1 MKNLILVG
9 GIFHD
14 FHDSALA
21 LADVLKPLGLESRIE
36 NDIEAGLASLNQNPV
51 ALLTINALCWE
62 MIGDKYDSYRA
73 DWAMRLSPA
82 GRAAIISHLH
92 DGGALLGLHTASI
105 CFSDWHQWGDILGG
119 SWQWGRS
126 WHPPQEFVSLT
137 PSRHPLMEGIAVFDV
152 FDELYSALELRA
164 GIETLLIGNSTG
176 SDVSQPVLWLN
187 RFGNGR
193 IVYDALG
200 HDAAAVYQTDH
211 AHALRRAVCWALNL
225 EDVNV

>member
-1 MKNLILVG
+1 
-9 GIFHD
+9 
-14 FHDSALA
+14 
-21 LADVLKPLGLESRIE
+21 
-36 NDIEAGLASLNQNPV
+36 
-51 ALLTINALCWE
+51 
-62 MIGDKYDSYRA
+62 
-73 DWAMRLSPA
+73 
-82 GRAAIISHLH
+82 
-92 DGGALLGLHTASI
+92 LGLHTASI
-105 CFSDWHQWGDILGG
+105 CFSDWQQWGDILGG